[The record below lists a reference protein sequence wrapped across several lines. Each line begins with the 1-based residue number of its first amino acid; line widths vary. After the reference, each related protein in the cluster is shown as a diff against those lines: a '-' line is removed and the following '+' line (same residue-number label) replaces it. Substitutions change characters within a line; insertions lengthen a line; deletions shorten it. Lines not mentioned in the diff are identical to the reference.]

1 VQGGFLGTEAPFY
14 ADVTL
19 LFEVAMGVGLLIG
32 ALLARMRRFRQHAWC
47 QSVIVLVNCAAI
59 VLTMMPSFRLQVIP
73 NIPLKLGRAYYGI
86 ATAHAALGAVAQLA
100 GLYVLLAAGTNVLPR
115 SFRITNYRLWMR
127 TVLVLWWVVLVLGCA
142 TYARWYV
149 PDAPRALASRSLVR

>member
-1 VQGGFLGTEAPFY
+1 VQGGFLGTEAPLY

-73 NIPLKLGRAYYGI
+73 KLPLKLGRTYYAL
-86 ATAHAALGAVAQLA
+86 ATAHAALGAVAELG
-100 GLYVLLAAGTNVLPR
+100 GLYILLAAGTNVLPR

-142 TYARWYV
+142 TYVRWYV
-149 PDAPRALASRSLVR
+149 SGAPRALASRSLVR